1 MWKYFFN
8 FLWALSYLIPGRRN
22 RTWFRLNKCFDY
34 KNKLC
39 AIRDKFPELDWKH
52 VRLAKG
58 GGSLAFIVDN
68 TVFKVR
74 KFHLHDNSSEKFS
87 REKRITDA
95 IAPMLPVAVPKIE
108 LINAGPYLFY
118 KTHFIPGRV
127 LVDLPLKRII
137 ANNEKI
143 GTQIGQIIY
152 TLYNTD
158 FKSLRDMKTENAKKQ
173 HFGLVHGDMC
183 SNIIV
188 NPETMDVVGIIDWE
202 YANYNCLRYEFF
214 GVFRVRRKMRQ
225 TDIGPIA
232 MCEYYRLRDA
242 ETKKKSKTK

>member
-1 MWKYFFN
+1 MWKPFFD
-8 FLWALSYLIPGRRN
+8 FLWFISYFIPVRRW
-22 RTWFRLNKCFDY
+22 RTWFRQNKCFDY

-39 AIRDKFPELDWKH
+39 AIRAAVPELNWKK

-58 GGSLAFIVDN
+58 GGSLAFIVDD

-74 KFHLHDNSSEKFS
+74 KFHLKDDSAEKFG

-95 IAPMLPVAVPKIE
+95 IAPILPVAIPKIE
-108 LINAGPYLFY
+108 LIQAGQYLFY

-143 GTQIGQIIY
+143 GKKIGETIY
-152 TLYNTD
+152 TLFNAD
-158 FKSLRDMKTENAKKQ
+158 IKSLKDMKPRDAKKNNL
-173 HFGLVHGDMC
+173 GLVHGDMC

-188 NPETMDVVGIIDWE
+188 DPKTMDVVGIIDWE
-202 YANYNCLRYEFF
+202 YAHYKTLRHEFF
-214 GVFRVRRKMRQ
+214 GIFRVRRKMRK

-232 MCEYYRLRDA
+232 MWEYWCLRDKN
-242 ETKKKSKTK
+242 EKSSHKPK